1 MIFSQVAE
9 IEGYSLVAVHG
20 LLISVASLVVEQQAL
35 GRADFRNCSS
45 QTLERGL
52 SSCDSVLIARGMWNL
67 PRSGME
73 PRSPAMA
80 GRLFITEPSGKPR
93 LDSFFFL

>member
-73 PRSPAMA
+73 PASPVLA
-80 GRLFITEPSGKPR
+80 GG
-93 LDSFFFL
+93 FFTT